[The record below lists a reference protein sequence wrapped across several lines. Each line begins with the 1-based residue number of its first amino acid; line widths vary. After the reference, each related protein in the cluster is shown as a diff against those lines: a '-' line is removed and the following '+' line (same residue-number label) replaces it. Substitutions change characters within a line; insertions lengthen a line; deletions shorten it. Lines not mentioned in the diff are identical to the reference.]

1 MIVIS
6 HRGYWKSA
14 EEKNTAIAFHRSFD
28 LGFGTET
35 DIRDLNQLLVISH
48 DMPDQSAMLF
58 SQFLEIL
65 GERNLPLA
73 LNVKADGLSDALT
86 SALLNHTNNNWF
98 VFDMAIPDMRAY
110 LNAGIP
116 VFARLSEVEPSPVW
130 FDQVTGI
137 WLDSFEEEWY
147 DANMIQSL
155 LKQDKKVCI
164 VSSELHGRKYDS
176 LWSMLKPIS
185 HYSNLMICTDL
196 PEQAQQYFGVS
207 K

>member
-1 MIVIS
+1 MIVLS

-35 DIRDLNQLLVISH
+35 DIRDLNQSLVVSH

-58 SQFLEIL
+58 SRFLEIL

-73 LNVKADGLSDALT
+73 LNIKADGLSDALT
-86 SALLNHTNNNWF
+86 SALLNHTNKNWF

-110 LNAGIP
+110 INAGIP

-147 DANMIQSL
+147 DANIIQSL
-155 LKQDKKVCI
+155 LKQDKKVCV
-164 VSSELHGRKYDS
+164 VSSELHGRKHDN